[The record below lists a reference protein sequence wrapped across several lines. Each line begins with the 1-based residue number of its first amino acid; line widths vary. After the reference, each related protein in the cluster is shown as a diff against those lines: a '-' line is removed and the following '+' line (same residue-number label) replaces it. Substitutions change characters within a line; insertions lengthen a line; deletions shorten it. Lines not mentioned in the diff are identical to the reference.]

1 LAKHSY
7 AGASA
12 IAEVDAMQLGV
23 GRPAT
28 IPGARPEEIIEW
40 ARAAERS
47 GFSTLGTLDRV
58 VFDNYDPIPVLAAAA
73 AVTQR
78 IGLTTSILIGPYRGN
93 GVILAKQL
101 ASIDLLSGGRLTV
114 GIAVG
119 NREDDYQATDTS
131 YGGRGAAQEALL
143 TRMRSAWR
151 GEAQAGGQVGP
162 RPARPGGPPLLIG
175 GGLGSG
181 PLHSATRVI
190 RRVLE
195 HGSGWIS
202 GGDPETF
209 AHVAQQVR
217 TAWEQAGRDGSPRLV
232 SLGYFALGADAADAA
247 TRYLSRYY
255 GFNAEA
261 ADHAMAGAM
270 TSEEKVA
277 AGIRA
282 FADAGCDELI
292 LFPCNADPGQ
302 VDHLAAVAT
311 DYLDPHS
318 TA

>member
-1 LAKHSY
+1 MR
-7 AGASA
+7 
-12 IAEVDAMQLGV
+12 VGV
-23 GRPAT
+23 GLPAT
-28 IPGARPEEIIEW
+28 IPGTRPQEIIDW
-40 ARAAERS
+40 ARAAERC

-73 AVTQR
+73 AVTER

-93 GVILAKQL
+93 GVVLAKQL

-119 NREDDYQATDTS
+119 NRQDDYQATDTS
-131 YGGRGAAQEALL
+131 YTGRGAAQDALL
-143 TRMRSAWR
+143 TRVRSVWH
-151 GEAQAGGQVGP
+151 GEVQAGGHVGP
-162 RPARPGGPPLLIG
+162 HPARPGGPPLLIG

-195 HGSGWIS
+195 HGSGWVS
-202 GGDPETF
+202 GGDPRTF
-209 AHVAQQVR
+209 AQVAQAVR
-217 TAWEQAGRDGSPRLV
+217 TAWEQAGRDGAPRLV

-270 TSEEKVA
+270 TSEDKVA

-282 FADAGCDELI
+282 FVDAGCDELI
-292 LFPCNADPGQ
+292 LFPCTADPGQ
-302 VDHLAAVAT
+302 VDHLAAVAA
-311 DYLDPHS
+311 DYLDPDS
-318 TA
+318 TP